1 MLNLLWLRLKKLSE
15 IIRDPFLASA
25 LMKGTAAGTEHKTLL
40 ETLNCECIVD
50 VGANRGQFALIAR
63 KVFPQAKIF
72 SFEPLEE
79 PAQTFRSIFGDDQK
93 VQLYPFA
100 VGPEEMKSTLHVTR
114 DDDSSSMLAVT
125 QTQLK
130 MFPGSEE
137 TELREVRI
145 FPLSEVLDAA
155 SLPNA
160 SLLKIDV
167 QGFEMEVLKGCEDI
181 LDKFSHLYIE
191 CSFIELYK
199 DQALAHEIISW
210 LAQREFVL
218 SGIYNLYY
226 ENGRS
231 IQGDFLF
238 SKK

>member
-1 MLNLLWLRLKKLSE
+1 MEHRL
-15 IIRDPFLASA
+15 
-25 LMKGTAAGTEHKTLL
+25 LL
-40 ETLNCECIVD
+40 EALNCECIVD

-63 KVFPQAKIF
+63 KVFPEAKIF

-79 PAQTFRSIFGDDQK
+79 PAQIFRSIFVNDQNVK
-93 VQLYPFA
+93 LYPFA
-100 VGPEEMKSTLHVTR
+100 VGREKMKSTLHVTR

-130 MFPGSEE
+130 MFPGAEE
-137 TELREVRI
+137 TELREVAI
-145 FPLSEVLDAA
+145 FPLSEVLDAS
-155 SLPNA
+155 SLPAA

-181 LDKFSHLYIE
+181 LNKFSQLYIE

-199 DQALAHEIISW
+199 DQVLAYEIISW
-210 LAQREFVL
+210 LAQRDFVL
-218 SGIYNLYY
+218 SGIHNLYY